1 MVSRLGSLSDCFRHP
16 VYPPSGYCAPVHTRT
31 HIFLNCFVS
40 RDAVLESRRTVVGG
54 RRVSVGRVRMLY
66 VFGGGNNGMMARLT
80 RLRPRRGDALS
91 PLGGASNPDQAFGRG
106 CCCCCY
112 CRSGSWTCG
121 HYGWAARVSAGSKKQ
136 RVCQASKGVHNLS
149 DGMLPRRQLHSP
161 RITSTRRVQHR
172 HTAIVDAS
180 LAGRSEHTSSSGRKT
195 HCRSM
200 DSSNEF
206 RCRDYLWDTC

>member
-91 PLGGASNPDQAFGRG
+91 PLGGASTPTRRLVGVAAAAIAGQVRGHVGITDGRLG
-106 CCCCCY
+106 FLP
-112 CRSGSWTCG
+112 
-121 HYGWAARVSAGSKKQ
+121 ARRNSVFA
-136 RVCQASKGVHNLS
+136 RASKGVHNLS